1 MNQLKAMQM
10 NMYMMN
16 GMMMCRM
23 SMCVKKSKMIFHLY
37 GL

>member
-1 MNQLKAMQM
+1 MNQFKAMQM

-23 SMCVKKSKMIFHLY
+23 SMYVKNRK
-37 GL
+37 

>member
-10 NMYMMN
+10 NSDMRN

-23 SMCVKKSKMIFHLY
+23 SMCHKFLK
-37 GL
+37 

>member
-23 SMCVKKSKMIFHLY
+23 SMCVKIEMIFHLY

>member
-16 GMMMCRM
+16 GMMMCMCRM
-23 SMCVKKSKMIFHLY
+23 FVCQKNQI
-37 GL
+37 

>member
-1 MNQLKAMQM
+1 MNQFKAMQM

-23 SMCVKKSKMIFHLY
+23 SMCVKIENDIHLY

>member
-1 MNQLKAMQM
+1 MNQFKAMQM

-23 SMCVKKSKMIFHLY
+23 SMCVIIRK
-37 GL
+37 